1 MDTFSRTFKDC
12 HGPVATMLLVCFW
25 KSCFVNIV
33 LWSMETQQLDAGCSN
48 FSCRQRTSHTI
59 TTTAIYYT
67 HSYSLVPTEDTKTVQ
82 YATDINCTMLVMNM
96 MPVSADVHLP
106 SVLWHCRLGVKIE
119 CWCGYLSGV
128 RCWLLAHDIQ
138 VHPQTPSPLALL
150 KSRLV
155 APLWHWLIQVVLEK
169 EAVKRVQCSSSSS
182 S

>member
-48 FSCRQRTSHTI
+48 FSCRQHTSHTI
-59 TTTAIYYT
+59 TTIAIYYI

-119 CWCGYLSGV
+119 CRSVGV
-128 RCWLLAHDIQ
+128 VICLEWGADCLHMISRCIPKPHHLL
-138 VHPQTPSPLALL
+138 PY
-150 KSRLV
+150 
-155 APLWHWLIQVVLEK
+155 
-169 EAVKRVQCSSSSS
+169 
-182 S
+182 